1 MPFGTF
7 LNYNPDINLSRITE
21 KQSYMSKRANTLLE
35 QYKLAVDS
43 SSIFSKTDP
52 FGTITYVNE
61 EFCRLSKYTSEELI
75 GKPHSIVRHPSTPK
89 KMFKD
94 VWDHI
99 NAGKP
104 WKGVLKNLAKDGS
117 EYYVNATIIPILDDD
132 GSILEILGIR
142 YDITELYAKDQ
153 IIKRA
158 RTDET
163 TGLLSRM
170 ALLDDL
176 KVLESKVM
184 IVFDIVSFQSINDF
198 YGYETGDALLNEIG
212 FELEEFFSEQRYQAR
227 CYRMPIDIF
236 GVLITKESDIEEI
249 RQKVKEFIER
259 IETWPLDV
267 MGTQVY
273 IQVAAGM
280 STGHDQGCFHEAE
293 VALQYAKKNKKRLQL
308 YNSELNV
315 QKEIEKNFYISR
327 LLNDAIYNDNVI
339 VHYQPIFNNKTREYE
354 KFEALVRIKDDNNK
368 IISPGLFLEVAKK
381 MGIYKTLTRHIIEAS
396 IEAIREKP
404 NYEVSVNLT
413 YEDISEPKNRQFLE
427 TLISAPDI
435 AKRIVLEIT
444 ETEEIKDLRSI
455 KEFLAKMQK
464 IGCKIAI
471 DDFGS
476 GYSNFRYML
485 DIDADYIKIDG
496 SLITGLPH
504 DRSSL
509 EIVTAIT
516 SFAKKMNIKTI
527 AEYVSSQEIFDAVV
541 ALGID
546 YSQGFYF
553 SPPASIIQ
561 TEANH
566 SPEKNN

>member
-1 MPFGTF
+1 
-7 LNYNPDINLSRITE
+7 
-21 KQSYMSKRANTLLE
+21 MSEQAKTLLE

-52 FGTITYVNE
+52 NGTITYVND
-61 EFCRLSKYTSEELI
+61 EFCRLSKYSPEELI
-75 GKPHSIVRHPSTPK
+75 GQPHNIVRHPSTPK
-89 KMFKD
+89 KVFKE
-94 VWDHI
+94 VWDTI
-99 NAGKP
+99 QSGKP
-104 WKGVLKNLAKDGS
+104 WKGVLRNLAKDGS
-117 EYYVNATIIPILDDD
+117 DYYVNATIIPILDDD

-142 YDITELYAKDQ
+142 FDITELYAKDQ

-184 IVFDIVSFQSINDF
+184 LLFDIVAFQSINDF

-212 FELEEFFSEQRYQAR
+212 LELEQFFSEQNYQVR

-236 GVLITKESDIEEI
+236 GVLITRESDIEEI
-249 RQKVKEFIER
+249 RRKVMEFIER
-259 IETWPLDV
+259 IETWPKDIN
-267 MGTQVY
+267 GTQVY
-273 IQVAAGM
+273 VQVVAGM
-280 STGHDQGCFHEAE
+280 STGHDQGCFHESE
-293 VALQYAKKNKKRLQL
+293 VALQFAKKNKLRLQI
-308 YNSELNV
+308 YHSELNV

-354 KFEALVRIKDDNNK
+354 KFEALVRIKDDNEK

-381 MGIYKTLTRHIIEAS
+381 MGIYKALTRHIIRAS

-413 YEDISEPKNRQFLE
+413 YEDIADPKNREFMESLF
-427 TLISAPDI
+427 SAPDI
-435 AKRIVLEIT
+435 ANRIVLEIT
-444 ETEEIKDLRSI
+444 ESEEIKDLQNI
-455 KEFLAKMQK
+455 KKFLAKMQN

-496 SLITGLPH
+496 SLITGLPN

-527 AEYVSSQEIFDAVV
+527 AEYVSTQEIFDAVV

-553 SPPASIIQ
+553 SPPASNIQ
-561 TEANH
+561 TESNH
-566 SPEKNN
+566 SELSVNSRSDESGA